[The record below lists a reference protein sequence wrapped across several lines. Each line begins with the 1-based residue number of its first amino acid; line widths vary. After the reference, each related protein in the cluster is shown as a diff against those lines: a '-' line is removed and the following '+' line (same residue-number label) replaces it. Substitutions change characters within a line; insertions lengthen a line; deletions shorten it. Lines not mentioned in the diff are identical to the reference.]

1 MKKLKMGT
9 PAMGLAIGAAL
20 VAFAVLIMVIGFW
33 KALVLLLLFAI
44 GYFIGTVENKQDF
57 IRDTA
62 NKIIPAK
69 EAKVIDIK
77 SEIAREQEEKP
88 VQEEK
93 PMQEDKPAQ
102 EEQPWTWQEEQPAE
116 VPSAENNE
124 EDGE

>member
-77 SEIAREQEEKP
+77 SVGKGAKVTI
-88 VQEEK
+88 
-93 PMQEDKPAQ
+93 EDPLGKIRTLEA
-102 EEQPWTWQEEQPAE
+102 
-116 VPSAENNE
+116 V
-124 EDGE
+124 DR